1 MDAAGNNT
9 EMAKRIFPLNLSSS
23 ATLRK
28 LASTFQRLRLEVQFI
43 IIASFIVVALMIA
56 LAIWTTSRLE
66 RTVFNSVGSL
76 GAAYLQT
83 FVAPLIS
90 EEDIKRGVLPP
101 VVEDKLKQLLGTSAL
116 GQHVHE
122 LKIWGADGG
131 LMYSTSGKQ
140 IDEEVVFEE
149 LQRALAGEIVVS
161 RTMIEKHE
169 YTGEEQR
176 GMYIEVYAPLVRDE
190 AGKVLVVGEFYE
202 RPDFLRGELSTAWR
216 ETVSIVLLVSVPM
229 LALLFLIVRSGSLLI
244 DRQHAAIRHSLGRAL
259 ELSNQ
264 NRRLRA
270 AAETARLEAGKLN
283 EMILDQIGSDL
294 HDGPVQLLTL
304 LKLKLSDMAS
314 PPTDGQ
320 AAAAVKPQEIDRLVS
335 TVTTVLEDLR
345 NISSDLVLPELDDM
359 SLNDTILLA
368 VRRHVDLIGRD
379 VDVVGLIASQKV
391 DAHLNICVYR
401 FIQEA
406 LMNSERHAPGNGQH
420 LRYGT
425 RHNRL
430 FITVAD
436 VGNAPSTSVTP
447 RSTGRT
453 GLGTIT
459 QKRRIRAFGGRMRM
473 IRRPNGMVVTAV
485 LPLDHS
491 GGPFDRP

>member
-1 MDAAGNNT
+1 MGSSNDT
-9 EMAKRIFPLNLSSS
+9 DTAKRTIRLNVSRPAAMRNL
-23 ATLRK
+23 L
-28 LASTFQRLRLEVQFI
+28 STFKRLRLEVQFI
-43 IIASFIVVALMIA
+43 IIASFVVVALMIA
-56 LAIWTTSRLE
+56 LAIWTTNRLE
-66 RTVFNSVGSL
+66 KTVFNSVGSL

-90 EEDIKRGVLPP
+90 EEDIRRGVLPP

-122 LKIWGADGG
+122 LKIWAPDGS
-131 LMYSTSGKQ
+131 LMYSTSGKT
-140 IDEEVVFEE
+140 IDEKVVFDE
-149 LQRALAGEIVVS
+149 LQHALKGEIMVS
-161 RTMIEKHE
+161 RTLIEKHE

-190 AGKVLVVGEFYE
+190 AGKVLLVGEFYE
-202 RPDFLRGELSTAWR
+202 RPDFLLGELSTAWR
-216 ETVSIVLLVSVPM
+216 ETISIVLFLSVPM

-244 DRQHAAIRHSLGRAL
+244 DRQHAAIRHSLKRAL

-264 NRRLRA
+264 NRRLRG

-283 EMILDQIGSDL
+283 EMILDQIGTDL

-304 LKLKLSDMAS
+304 LKLKLSDMAAQPS
-314 PPTDGQ
+314 GGE
-320 AAAAVKPQEIDRLVS
+320 PQVSRQDVGKLVN
-335 TVTTVLEDLR
+335 TVTTVLEELR

-359 SLNDTILLA
+359 SLNDTIQLA
-368 VRRHVDLIGRD
+368 VRRHVDLIGRE
-379 VDVVGLIASQKV
+379 VDVVGLIAAQTA

-406 LMNSERHAPGNGQH
+406 LMNSERHAPANRQH
-420 LRYGT
+420 LRYGM

-436 VGNAPSTSVTP
+436 VGTAASVSTAP
-447 RSTGRT
+447 RSNGRS

-459 QKRRIRAFGGRMRM
+459 QKRRIRAFGGRMRT
-473 IRRPNGMVVTAV
+473 IRRPNGTVVTAV

-491 GGPFDRP
+491 GSLSEHR

>member
-1 MDAAGNNT
+1 MGPASNDTETAKQAFPFSVGRPAAL
-9 EMAKRIFPLNLSSS
+9 RNL
-23 ATLRK
+23 L
-28 LASTFQRLRLEVQFI
+28 STFQRLRLEVQFI
-43 IIASFIVVALMIA
+43 IIASFVVVALMIA
-56 LAIWTTSRLE
+56 LAIWTTNRLE
-66 RTVFNSVGSL
+66 KTVFNSVGSL

-101 VVEDKLKQLLGTSAL
+101 IVQDKLKQLLGTSAL

-122 LKIWGADGG
+122 LKIWGPDGS
-131 LMYSTSGKQ
+131 LLYSTSGKM
-140 IDEEVVFEE
+140 IDEETVFDE
-149 LQRALAGEIVVS
+149 LERALKGEIVVS
-161 RTMIEKHE
+161 RTMVEKHE
-169 YTGEEQR
+169 YTGDEQR
-176 GMYIEVYAPLVRDE
+176 GMYIEVYAPLVRNE
-190 AGKVLVVGEFYE
+190 AGKVLLVGEFYE
-202 RPDFLRGELSTAWR
+202 RPDFLLGELSTAWR

-244 DRQHAAIRHSLGRAL
+244 DRQHAAIRHSLQRAL

-264 NRRLRA
+264 NRRLRG

-283 EMILDQIGSDL
+283 EMILDQIGTDL

-304 LKLKLSDMAS
+304 LKLRLSDMAAQ
-314 PPTDGQ
+314 PTGGQ
-320 AAAAVKPQEIDRLVS
+320 PSEPIKQQDIDRMVNA
-335 TVTTVLEDLR
+335 VTTVLDELR
-345 NISSDLVLPELDDM
+345 NISTDLVLPELDDM
-359 SLNDTILLA
+359 SVNDTIQLA
-368 VRRHVDLIGRD
+368 VRRHVDVIGRD
-379 VDVVGLIASQKV
+379 VDVVGLITSQTV

-401 FIQEA
+401 FVQEA
-406 LMNSERHAPGNGQH
+406 LMNSERHAPANRQH

-436 VGNAPSTSVTP
+436 VGTAPSTSNAK
-447 RSTGRT
+447 RSSGRT

-459 QKRRIRAFGGRMRM
+459 QKRRIRAFGGRMRT
-473 IRRPNGMVVTAV
+473 IRRPNGTVVTAV

-491 GGPFDRP
+491 GGPLDPQ

>member
-9 EMAKRIFPLNLSSS
+9 EILKRIFPLSVSSS
-23 ATLRK
+23 ATLQK
-28 LASTFQRLRLEVQFI
+28 LLSTFQRLRLEVQFI

-56 LAIWTTSRLE
+56 LAIWTTHRLE
-66 RTVFNSVGSL
+66 KTVFNSVGSL

-90 EEDIKRGVLPP
+90 EEDIKRGTLPP
-101 VVEDKLKQLLGTSAL
+101 IVEDKLKQLLGTSAL

-122 LKIWGADGG
+122 LKIWAPNGS
-131 LMYSTSGKQ
+131 LMYSTSGKI
-140 IDEEVVFEE
+140 IDEEVIFDE
-149 LQRALAGEIVVS
+149 LQRALTGEIVVS

-176 GMYIEVYAPLVRDE
+176 GMYIEVYAPLVRNE
-190 AGKVLVVGEFYE
+190 AGKVLLVGEFYE

-264 NRRLRA
+264 NRRLRG

-283 EMILDQIGSDL
+283 EMILDQIGTDL

-304 LKLKLSDMAS
+304 LKLRLSDMTSRPA
-314 PPTDGQ
+314 DGQ
-320 AAAAVKPQEIDRLVS
+320 PSDPIRPEDIDKLVS
-335 TVTTVLEDLR
+335 TVTTVLEELR
-345 NISSDLVLPELDDM
+345 NISTDLVLPELDEM
-359 SLNDTILLA
+359 SLSDTIQLA
-368 VRRHVDLIGRD
+368 VRRHVDLIGRE
-379 VDVVGLIASQKV
+379 VDIVGLIASQAV

-406 LMNSERHAPGNGQH
+406 LMNSERHAPGNRQH

-436 VGNAPSTSVTP
+436 VGVAPSASAIT

-459 QKRRIRAFGGRMRM
+459 QKRRIRAFGGRMRT
-473 IRRPNGMVVTAV
+473 IRRPNGTLVTAV

-491 GGPFDRP
+491 GGPLEPQ

>member
-1 MDAAGNNT
+1 MSRPAVL
-9 EMAKRIFPLNLSSS
+9 RNL
-23 ATLRK
+23 L
-28 LASTFQRLRLEVQFI
+28 STFQRLRLEVQFI
-43 IIASFIVVALMIA
+43 IIASFVVVALMIA
-56 LAIWTTSRLE
+56 LAIWTTHRLE
-66 RTVFNSVGSL
+66 KTVFNSVGSL

-83 FVAPLIS
+83 FVAPLIA
-90 EEDIKRGVLPP
+90 EEDIKRGTLPP
-101 VVEDKLKQLLGTSAL
+101 IVEDRLKQLLGTSAL

-122 LKIWGADGG
+122 LKIWEPSGS
-131 LMYSTSGKQ
+131 LMYSTTGKM
-140 IDEEVVFEE
+140 IDEEIVFDE
-149 LQRALAGEIVVS
+149 LQRALRGEIVVS

-169 YTGEEQR
+169 YTGDEQR

-190 AGKVLVVGEFYE
+190 AGKVLLVGEFYE
-202 RPDFLRGELSTAWR
+202 RPDFLVGELSTAWR
-216 ETVSIVLLVSVPM
+216 ETIDIVLLISVPM
-229 LALLFLIVRSGSLLI
+229 LALLFLIVRSGSRLI

-283 EMILDQIGSDL
+283 EMILDQIGTDL

-304 LKLKLSDMAS
+304 LKLKLSDMTSKPADGQ
-314 PPTDGQ
+314 PTDPIG
-320 AAAAVKPQEIDRLVS
+320 PRDIDKMVS
-335 TVTTVLEDLR
+335 TVTTVLEELR
-345 NISSDLVLPELDDM
+345 NISTDLVLPELDDM
-359 SLNDTILLA
+359 SLDDTILLA
-368 VRRHVDLIGRD
+368 VRRHMDLIGRD
-379 VDVVGLIASQKV
+379 IDVVGLIASQKV

-406 LMNSERHAPGNGQH
+406 LMNSERHAPGNRQH

-436 VGNAPSTSVTP
+436 VGVAPSTAATP
-447 RSTGRT
+447 PRAGRT

-459 QKRRIRAFGGRMRM
+459 QKRRIRAFGGRMRT
-473 IRRPNGMVVTAV
+473 IRRPNGTVVTAV

-491 GGPFDRP
+491 GGAFDRP

>member
-1 MDAAGNNT
+1 MDSARNDT
-9 EMAKRIFPLNLSSS
+9 ETAKQTFLQNLSRP
-23 ATLRK
+23 AILRN
-28 LASTFQRLRLEVQFI
+28 LLSTFQRLRLEVQFI
-43 IIASFIVVALMIA
+43 IIASFVVVALMIA
-56 LAIWTTSRLE
+56 LTIWTTHRLE

-90 EEDIKRGVLPP
+90 DEDIKRGTLPP
-101 VVEDKLKQLLGTSAL
+101 IVEDKLKQLLGTSAL

-122 LKIWGADGG
+122 LKIWEPNGS
-131 LMYSTSGKQ
+131 LMYSTTGQ
-140 IDEEVVFEE
+140 MIDEKIVFDE
-149 LQRALAGEIVVS
+149 LQRALRGEIVVS

-169 YTGEEQR
+169 YSGDEQR

-190 AGKVLVVGEFYE
+190 AGKVLLVGEFYE
-202 RPDFLRGELSTAWR
+202 RPDFLVGELSTAWR
-216 ETVSIVLLVSVPM
+216 ETIDIVLLVSVPM
-229 LALLFLIVRSGSLLI
+229 LALLFLIVRSGSRLI

-264 NRRLRA
+264 NRRLRG

-283 EMILDQIGSDL
+283 EMILDQIGTDL

-304 LKLKLSDMAS
+304 LKLKLSDMTSKPADGQ
-314 PPTDGQ
+314 PTD
-320 AAAAVKPQEIDRLVS
+320 AMKPQDIDKMVS
-335 TVTTVLEDLR
+335 TVTAVLEELR
-345 NISSDLVLPELDDM
+345 NISTDLVLPELDDM
-359 SLNDTILLA
+359 SLDNTILLA

-379 VDVVGLIASQKV
+379 IDVVGLIASQKV

-406 LMNSERHAPGNGQH
+406 LMNSERHAPGNRQH

-436 VGNAPSTSVTP
+436 VGVAPSASAKT
-447 RSTGRT
+447 RSNGRT

-459 QKRRIRAFGGRMRM
+459 QKRRIRAFGGRMRT
-473 IRRPNGMVVTAV
+473 IRRPNGTVVTAV
-485 LPLDHS
+485 LPLDQS
-491 GGPFDRP
+491 GGSLDPQ

>member
-1 MDAAGNNT
+1 MDAAGNNV
-9 EMAKRIFPLNLSSS
+9 EMAKRIFPLNLGGS
-23 ATLRK
+23 AGLQK
-28 LASTFQRLRLEVQFI
+28 LLSTFQRLRLEVQFI
-43 IIASFIVVALMIA
+43 IIATIVVVTLMIA
-56 LAIWTTSRLE
+56 LAIWTTNRLE

-90 EEDIKRGVLPP
+90 EEDIKRRTLPP
-101 VVEDKLKQLLGTSAL
+101 IVETRLKQLLGTSAL

-122 LKIWGADGG
+122 LKIWEPDGS
-131 LMYSTSGKQ
+131 LLYSTSGKT
-140 IDEEVVFEE
+140 IDTEIVFDE
-149 LQRALAGEIVVS
+149 LKRALAGEVVVS

-169 YTGEEQR
+169 YTGDEQR
-176 GMYIEVYAPLVRDE
+176 GMYIEVYAPLVRNE
-190 AGKVLVVGEFYE
+190 AGKVLLVGEFYE

-244 DRQHAAIRHSLGRAL
+244 DRQHTAIRQSLGRAL

-264 NRRLRA
+264 NRRLRG

-283 EMILDQIGSDL
+283 EMILDQIGTDL

-304 LKLKLSDMAS
+304 LKLKLSDMTSRPA
-314 PPTDGQ
+314 DGQ
-320 AAAAVKPQEIDRLVS
+320 PSDPIRPQDIDKMVG
-335 TVTTVLEDLR
+335 TVTTVLEELR
-345 NISSDLVLPELDDM
+345 SISTDLVLPELDDM

-368 VRRHVDLIGRD
+368 VNRHVDLIGRD
-379 VDVVGLIASQKV
+379 VDVVGLIASQKI

-406 LMNSERHAPGNGQH
+406 LMNSERHAPGNHQH

-436 VGNAPSTSVTP
+436 AGGAPSASTTP
-447 RSTGRT
+447 RGNSRT

-459 QKRRIRAFGGRMRM
+459 QKRRIRAFGGRMRTLH
-473 IRRPNGMVVTAV
+473 RPNGTVVTAV

-491 GGPFDRP
+491 GGPFDPQ

>member
-1 MDAAGNNT
+1 MGSSNDT
-9 EMAKRIFPLNLSSS
+9 DTAKRTIRLNVSRPAAMRNL
-23 ATLRK
+23 L
-28 LASTFQRLRLEVQFI
+28 STFKRLRLEVQFI
-43 IIASFIVVALMIA
+43 IIASFVVVALMIA
-56 LAIWTTSRLE
+56 LAIWTTNRLE
-66 RTVFNSVGSL
+66 KTVFNSVGSL

-90 EEDIKRGVLPP
+90 EEDIRRGVLPP

-122 LKIWGADGG
+122 LKIWAPDGS
-131 LMYSTSGKQ
+131 LMYSTSGKT
-140 IDEEVVFEE
+140 IDEKVVFDE
-149 LQRALAGEIVVS
+149 LQHALKGEIMVS
-161 RTMIEKHE
+161 RTLIEKHE

-190 AGKVLVVGEFYE
+190 AGKVLLVGEFYE
-202 RPDFLRGELSTAWR
+202 RPDFLLGELSTAWR
-216 ETVSIVLLVSVPM
+216 ETISIVLFLSVPM

-244 DRQHAAIRHSLGRAL
+244 DRQHAAIRHSLKRAL

-264 NRRLRA
+264 NRRLRG

-283 EMILDQIGSDL
+283 EMILDQIGTDL

-304 LKLKLSDMAS
+304 LKLKLSDMAAQPS
-314 PPTDGQ
+314 GGE
-320 AAAAVKPQEIDRLVS
+320 PQVSRQDVGKLVN
-335 TVTTVLEDLR
+335 TVTTVLEELR

-359 SLNDTILLA
+359 SLNDTIQLA
-368 VRRHVDLIGRD
+368 VRRHVDLIGRE
-379 VDVVGLIASQKV
+379 VDVVGLIAAQTA

-406 LMNSERHAPGNGQH
+406 LMNSERHAPANRQH
-420 LRYGT
+420 LRYGM

-436 VGNAPSTSVTP
+436 VGTAASVSTTP
-447 RSTGRT
+447 RSNGRS

-459 QKRRIRAFGGRMRM
+459 QKRRIRAFGGRMRT
-473 IRRPNGMVVTAV
+473 IRRPNGTVVTAV

-491 GGPFDRP
+491 GSLSEHR